1 MTVSTGHGKPVNIVE
16 VKGEVTIAP
25 DARERMLELIRQD
38 PDLGDLRAA
47 RLAGVPG
54 MRSQIGA
61 AIAKD
66 HDLQDEIRQARRDGL
81 GRIGLGTKRMYQVIA
96 EIVEDRDHKDRL
108 KAAIV
113 GLNFNGIVAADKQ
126 QIELTGVGGG
136 ALEVTVEHDYGRL
149 LDKLAN
155 AGLIRRPD
163 DTPDPPGQRLLP
175 ARTD

>member
-1 MTVSTGHGKPVNIVE
+1 MTISTGHGKPVNIVE
-16 VKGEVTIAP
+16 VKGEVVIAS
-25 DARERMLELIRQD
+25 DAREAMLELIRQD
-38 PDLGDLRAA
+38 PDMGDLRAA

-54 MRSQIGA
+54 MRSQIGV

-66 HDLQDEIRQARRDGL
+66 SDLQDEIRQARRDGL
-81 GRIGLGTKRMYQVIA
+81 TRVGLGTAKAYGAISEMLA
-96 EIVEDRDHKDRL
+96 DSEHKDRL
-108 KAAIV
+108 KAAQFA
-113 GLNFNGIVAADKQ
+113 LNLNGIVVADKQ
-126 QIELTGVGGG
+126 QVELTGPDGG